1 MSDNLI
7 TTILTHSSS
16 FLTNGRGTAYLK
28 IEVFFSKETKKYQM
42 KFDFTPPSNGF
53 RGVIDVVTTYIND
66 IPYMPKTILELIKL
80 IRLADEYN
88 YLPSQLEP
96 ILKGTLEQDLKKE
109 VKEHND
115 FLRNLRNDE
124 TFHQLGLAEDKIR
137 QLETSLKEKNTQLE
151 KKVVET
157 KDLALEVNGLREK
170 AGSAELRRA
179 SNELQHK
186 KDVEKTRKET
196 AEMVEKHKQLLDMN
210 KRLLETINNEKLKTK
225 SLENK
230 LNDMTAL
237 YESLLE
243 TIY

>member
-1 MSDNLI
+1 MSSDL

-42 KFDFTPPSNGF
+42 KFDFRPCHFYFEPS
-53 RGVIDVVTTYIND
+53 IITYIHD
-66 IPYMPKTILELIKL
+66 IQYMPKTILELIKL

-96 ILKGTLEQDLKKE
+96 ILKGTLEQDLKE
-109 VKEHND
+109 QVKEHND

-124 TFHQLGLAEDKIR
+124 TFQKLGLAEDKIR
-137 QLETSLKEKNTQLE
+137 QLETALKEKTGKLE
-151 KKVVET
+151 KHVVET
-157 KDLALEVNGLREK
+157 KDLALEVDSLREK
-170 AGSAELRRA
+170 AASAELRRA

-196 AEMVEKHKQLLDMN
+196 AEMVEKNKQLLDMN
-210 KRLLETINNEKLKTK
+210 KRLLETVNNEKLKTK
-225 SLENK
+225 NLENK
-230 LNDMTAL
+230 LSDMTAL

-243 TIY
+243 TTY

>member
-7 TTILTHSSS
+7 TTILTHNSS
-16 FLTNGRGTAYLK
+16 FLISGQGTAYLK

-42 KFDFTPPSNGF
+42 KFDFRACHFKHYDPSQ
-53 RGVIDVVTTYIND
+53 ITYIND

-80 IRLADEYN
+80 IRLADEQTN
-88 YLPSQLEP
+88 LPSQLEP

-124 TFHQLGLAEDKIR
+124 TFQKLGLAEDKIR

-157 KDLALEVNGLREK
+157 KDLALEVNSLREK

-186 KDVEKTRKET
+186 KEFEKTRKEK
-196 AEMVEKHKQLLDMN
+196 AEVVEKHQQLLDMN
-210 KRLLETINNEKLKTK
+210 KRLLETINNEKLKIK

-230 LNDMTAL
+230 LSDMTAL

-243 TIY
+243 TTY

>member
-1 MSDNLI
+1 MSSDL

-42 KFDFTPPSNGF
+42 KFDFTPPTNGF
-53 RGVIDVVTTYIND
+53 RGVMEVITTYIHD
-66 IPYMPKTILELIKL
+66 IQYMPKTILELIKL

-96 ILKGTLEQDLKKE
+96 ILKGTLEQDLKE
-109 VKEHND
+109 QVKEHND

-124 TFHQLGLAEDKIR
+124 TFYKLGLAEDKIR
-137 QLETSLKEKNTQLE
+137 QLETTLKEKNTQLE

-157 KDLALEVNGLREK
+157 KDLALEVDSLREK
-170 AGSAELRRA
+170 AASAELRIA
-179 SNELQHK
+179 VNERQHK
-186 KDVEKTRKET
+186 KEFEKTRKET
-196 AEMVEKHKQLLDMN
+196 AEMVEKNKQLLDMN
-210 KRLLETINNEKLKTK
+210 KRLLETVNNEKLKTK
-225 SLENK
+225 NLENK
-230 LNDMTAL
+230 LSDMTAL

-243 TIY
+243 TTY